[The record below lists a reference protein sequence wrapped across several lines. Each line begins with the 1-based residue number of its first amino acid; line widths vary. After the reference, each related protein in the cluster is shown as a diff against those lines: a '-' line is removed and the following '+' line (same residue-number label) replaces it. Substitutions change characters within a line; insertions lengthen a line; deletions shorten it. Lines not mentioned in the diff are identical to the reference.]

1 MSAQPMGILF
11 ARWMTVLLL
20 TVLAPAAVCQSD
32 FRTLELRDVYVIPND
47 TRFQETQVGG
57 LSGIDYNP
65 ETDSYYI
72 ISDDRSGLQPARYYR
87 AAIRLSGSRIDTVIF
102 MEKTDLLGENGRPY
116 PSAKEARNRTIDPEG
131 IRYNPEKKEVVWV
144 SEGERIVNAKDTAL
158 VDPEILIARNGKYA
172 GRYLIAD
179 GVAMRLRE
187 FGARQN
193 GSFEALTFAN
203 RYRSLWVALEEPLYQ
218 DGPRADVEDAPAF
231 CRFFQYDV
239 ATRDLVAQ
247 YAYDLDPVAYAP
259 ILSTA
264 FRVNGITDILDAGNG
279 RLLVVER
286 SFSTG
291 RLPCTVKIFLAAPDS
306 GSEVSKVA
314 SLKSNPSMKP
324 MSKKLLLNLDTLGIH
339 IDNVEGIT
347 WGPTLSNGHRTLVV
361 ITDNNFQSFQK
372 TQVFLFEVMP
382 QP

>member
-1 MSAQPMGILF
+1 MSTQPMGVLF

-20 TVLAPAAVCQSD
+20 TTLATAAAGQSSIG
-32 FRTLELRDVYVIPND
+32 TLELRDVYLIPND

-57 LSGIDYNP
+57 LSGIDYDP
-65 ETDSYYI
+65 KTDSYYI

-87 AAIRLSGSRIDTVIF
+87 AAIRLSGTRIDTVIF
-102 MEKTDLLGENGRPY
+102 LEKTDLLGENGRPY

-131 IRYNPEKKEVVWV
+131 IRFNPTGNEVVWV

-179 GVAMRLRE
+179 GAAMRLRE

-193 GSFEALTFAN
+193 GSLEALTFADQ
-203 RYRSLWVALEEPLYQ
+203 YRSLWVALEEPLYQ
-218 DGPRADVEDAPAF
+218 DGPRADVEDAPAY
-231 CRFFQYDV
+231 CRFFRYD
-239 ATRDLVAQ
+239 AKTRDLLAQ
-247 YAYDLDPVAYAP
+247 YAYDLDPVAYKP

-264 FRVNGITDILDAGNG
+264 FRVNGITDILDEGQG

-291 RLPCTVKIFLAAPDS
+291 RLPCTVKVFLATP
-306 GSEVSKVA
+306 GGGTEVTKIP
-314 SLKSNPSMKP
+314 SLKADPSVKP
-324 MSKKLLLNLDTLGIH
+324 MPKQLLLNMDTLGMH

-347 WGPTLSNGHRTLVV
+347 WGPTLANGHRTLVL

-382 QP
+382 

>member
-1 MSAQPMGILF
+1 MSAQPMGVLF
-11 ARWMTVLLL
+11 ARWMTVLSL
-20 TVLAPAAVCQSD
+20 TAFAPDAICQSS
-32 FRTLELRDVYVIPND
+32 FGTLEYRDVYVIPHD

-57 LSGIDYNP
+57 LSGIDYDP
-65 ETDSYYI
+65 KTDSYYI

-87 AAIRLSGSRIDTVIF
+87 AAIRLSGTRIDTVIF

-131 IRYNPEKKEVVWV
+131 IRYNPAANEVVWV

-158 VDPEILIARNGKYA
+158 VDPEVLIARNGKYA

-179 GVAMRLRE
+179 GAAMRLRE

-193 GSFEALTFAN
+193 GSFEALTFSDQ
-203 RYRSLWVALEEPLYQ
+203 YKSLWVALEEPLYQ
-218 DGPRADVEDAPAF
+218 DGPRADVEDGPAL
-231 CRFFQYDV
+231 CRFFRYDV
-239 ATRDLVAQ
+239 ASRDLLAQ

-291 RLPCTVKIFLAAPDS
+291 RLPCTVRIFLAAPGS

-314 SLKSNPSMKP
+314 SLKSDPSVKP

-347 WGPTLSNGHRTLVV
+347 WGPALANGHRTLVM

-382 QP
+382 